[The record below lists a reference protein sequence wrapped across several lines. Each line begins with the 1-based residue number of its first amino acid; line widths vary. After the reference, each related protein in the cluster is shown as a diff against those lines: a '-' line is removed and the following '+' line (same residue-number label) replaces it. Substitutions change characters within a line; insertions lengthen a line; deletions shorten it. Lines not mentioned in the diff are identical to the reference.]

1 MQKKRLPTKLLSL
14 FIIPALLLG
23 AFCSCGKTPSDAPT
37 ENSVTFT
44 DALGREV
51 SVSKDVRN
59 VACLK
64 GSFAEIWQLA
74 GGNVCASAEDGFEDF
89 GLSPEDAVNLG
100 GAHSPGVEM
109 LISSSPD
116 FVLASASTGADIEMK
131 DTISKMGIPI
141 AYFDIDSFD
150 DYLQM
155 MKICTDITGR
165 KDLYKVNAL
174 DIKEKIEKL
183 KEDFSSHNIPEEKR
197 TVLVL
202 RASSGFVK
210 AKSSKG
216 TILGEMLMDL
226 GCINIADSDKNLLQ
240 NLSAESVIFRNPYHI
255 FVTTMGNDTE
265 AAITRLSKMIKEN
278 PAWSE
283 VDAVKENRIHFMDK
297 KLFNLKPNSR
307 WAEAYEQ
314 LCEILK

>member
-1 MQKKRLPTKLLSL
+1 MISTIILRVKCKNNTHLLSNLKDNPHLSRIRYQL
-14 FIIPALLLG
+14 FRAI
-23 AFCSCGKTPSDAPT
+23 
-37 ENSVTFT
+37 
-44 DALGREV
+44 
-51 SVSKDVRN
+51 
-59 VACLK
+59 
-64 GSFAEIWQLA
+64 
-74 GGNVCASAEDGFEDF
+74 
-89 GLSPEDAVNLG
+89 LSL
-100 GAHSPGVEM
+100 
-109 LISSSPD
+109 
-116 FVLASASTGADIEMK
+116 
-131 DTISKMGIPI
+131 
-141 AYFDIDSFD
+141 
-150 DYLQM
+150 
-155 MKICTDITGR
+155 
-165 KDLYKVNAL
+165 
-174 DIKEKIEKL
+174 
-183 KEDFSSHNIPEEKR
+183 EDFSSHNIPEEKR